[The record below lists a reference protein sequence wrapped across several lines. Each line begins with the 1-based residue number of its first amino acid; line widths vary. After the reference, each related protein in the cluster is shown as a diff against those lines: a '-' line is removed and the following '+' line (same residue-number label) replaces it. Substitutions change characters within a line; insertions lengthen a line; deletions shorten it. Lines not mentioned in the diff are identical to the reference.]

1 MRGDVIHMTVALTT
15 GDRIAQAREAAGV
28 SQRTLQQRTGIPQ
41 ATLSRIE
48 AGTRT
53 PKVNEVISIAG
64 ALGSSVAEL
73 TGDSPVRDRIVC
85 VARASDNASMDMM
98 RRELTHY
105 LELDAYLDDQ
115 GIPQRA

>member
-1 MRGDVIHMTVALTT
+1 MTATMSVGARVA
-15 GDRIAQAREAAGV
+15 RARLAADISQDLLEAK
-28 SQRTLQQRTGIPQ
+28 TGISQ

-48 AGTRT
+48 SGKRQA
-53 PKVNEVISIAG
+53 KMNEIVALAQ

-73 TGDSPVRDRIVC
+73 TGHSSVRDRIEC
-85 VARASDNASMDMM
+85 IARATDNASMNEM

-115 GIPQRA
+115 GIPQPA